1 MVAVLNIHNKISP
14 DDYLLGE
21 RDAEIKHEYI
31 DAKMFAMSGASD
43 NHNKITQNT
52 AFSLTTQIR
61 KHDFPCFAYTS
72 DMKVK
77 VNNKN
82 FFYPDVMVVCDR
94 NDTKDDYYKT
104 SPKLIVEVLSKSTR
118 RKDKMVKRLHYQNLA
133 SLEEYVLIEQ
143 THCEIEVF
151 RKNKAWN
158 PQYYYLGDEI
168 TFEPLDLTI
177 PVEELYY
184 QVNNE
189 EMQTFLAKNQTEK
202 QS

>member
-1 MVAVLNIHNKISP
+1 
-14 DDYLLGE
+14 
-21 RDAEIKHEYI
+21 
-31 DAKMFAMSGASD
+31 
-43 NHNKITQNT
+43 
-52 AFSLTTQIR
+52 
-61 KHDFPCFAYTS
+61 
-72 DMKVK
+72 
-77 VNNKN
+77 
-82 FFYPDVMVVCDR
+82 MVVCDR

-168 TFEPLDLTI
+168 TFESLDLTI

>member
-31 DAKMFAMSGASD
+31 DAEMFAMSGASD

-52 AFSLTTQIR
+52 AFALTTQIR

-168 TFEPLDLTI
+168 TFESLDLTI